1 MFWSFD
7 VTWKKVGSRRHKNI
21 LQVWGQCPIPDA
33 LFAPPLSCPWICT
46 LIQES
51 TYCTSDCYIIL
62 YRSFG
67 PHYDIYTFLFQSTYQ
82 LKCLIWPALR
92 FLQFVTSFAYAA
104 TKHMYNIFAAPP
116 LWPIPKSTPTPLKAA
131 VNIRMTKVIIG
142 CDPKFFLPKIYYAV
156 FFRDF
161 SRKKAAF

>member
-1 MFWSFD
+1 MQIRSYSNLLD
-7 VTWKKVGSRRHKNI
+7 MY
-21 LQVWGQCPIPDA
+21 
-33 LFAPPLSCPWICT
+33 
-46 LIQES
+46 
-51 TYCTSDCYIIL
+51 TYREYIFYIWMLRYTSYMPF
-62 YRSFG
+62 YMPFG
-67 PHYDIYTFLFQSTYQ
+67 PHYDFCTLLFQSTYQ
-82 LKCLIWPALR
+82 VKCSIWPALR

-104 TKHMYNIFAAPP
+104 TKHMYNIFAAPPPP